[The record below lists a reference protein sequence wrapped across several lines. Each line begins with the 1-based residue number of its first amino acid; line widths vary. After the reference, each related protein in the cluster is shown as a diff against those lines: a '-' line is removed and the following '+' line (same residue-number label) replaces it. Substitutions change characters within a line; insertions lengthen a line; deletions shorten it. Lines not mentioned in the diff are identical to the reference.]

1 MGVRVITK
9 QRYIGVG
16 VFWLSL
22 HSLLKQFFARLV
34 VDIKLIALVAMPVLG
49 YSSTEFER
57 ERKADSA
64 MHQCSM

>member
-16 VFWLSL
+16 VVWLSL

-34 VDIKLIALVAMPVLG
+34 VDIKLIALVAMPVLE
-49 YSSTEFER
+49 YSSTEFEL
-57 ERKADSA
+57 ERNADSA
-64 MHQCSM
+64 MH